1 MLGKK
6 FQGIGGQKYLEER
19 AHVQMTGCN
28 ATHNVLKFFL
38 KEYFRQFCSLVR
50 KSASIRGQSKTMLG
64 RAKFLF

>member
-28 ATHNVLKFFL
+28 ATQNGLKLFL
-38 KEYFRQFCSLVR
+38 KEYLEIFFTVVV
-50 KSASIRGQSKTMLG
+50 T
-64 RAKFLF
+64 

>member
-28 ATHNVLKFFL
+28 ATHNDLKIFL
-38 KEYFRQFCSLVR
+38 EDCFY
-50 KSASIRGQSKTMLG
+50 KSAFKNIY
-64 RAKFLF
+64 

>member
-28 ATHNVLKFFL
+28 ATYNGLKLFL
-38 KEYFRQFCSLVR
+38 KEYLKNFHYRPVRDQFHRQLL
-50 KSASIRGQSKTMLG
+50 T
-64 RAKFLF
+64 

>member
-28 ATHNVLKFFL
+28 ATHNGLKFFL
-38 KEYFRQFCSLVR
+38 KEYLKISIHNATDYGRPER
-50 KSASIRGQSKTMLG
+50 K
-64 RAKFLF
+64 

>member
-28 ATHNVLKFFL
+28 ATHNYLKIFL
-38 KEYFRQFCSLVR
+38 KEYSLFYLLEWVHGLR
-50 KSASIRGQSKTMLG
+50 THEG
-64 RAKFLF
+64 

>member
-28 ATHNVLKFFL
+28 ATHNGLKLFL
-38 KEYFRQFCSLVR
+38 KVYP
-50 KSASIRGQSKTMLG
+50 KSFHTAP
-64 RAKFLF
+64 

>member
-28 ATHNVLKFFL
+28 ATQKRIENIS
-38 KEYFRQFCSLVR
+38 E
-50 KSASIRGQSKTMLG
+50 
-64 RAKFLF
+64 RAFPFS

>member
-28 ATHNVLKFFL
+28 ATHNVLKLFL
-38 KEYFRQFCSLVR
+38 EEYRT
-50 KSASIRGQSKTMLG
+50 SANS
-64 RAKFLF
+64 FLP